1 MCAFRNAVG
10 VQRETHGLAS
20 SGPAF
25 GPRTSLSPFRA
36 PPRLCPVPPGHS
48 SGGGHGPLLPDAL
61 SISQVL
67 ERHPA
72 QKHHFQVLAAWAGLS
87 FSRTDDALLLAE
99 GLLGTVQKR
108 MRPVHGSGEE
118 MPPAGCR
125 RTRRSSRPRAGGT
138 VTGGPALPPCSS
150 CPQTEGMSSD
160 HLTRGRQWVCV
171 CFGLC

>member
-1 MCAFRNAVG
+1 MCLPECSGCPRG
-10 VQRETHGLAS
+10 TRGLPS
-20 SGPAF
+20 SGLAF
-25 GPRTSLSPFRA
+25 GPRMNLNPFQA
-36 PPRLCPVPPGHS
+36 PPWLCPVPPGHP
-48 SGGGHGPLLPDAL
+48 SGGTHWPLPLDAL
-61 SISQVL
+61 SASQVL
-67 ERHPA
+67 QRHPA
-72 QKHHFQVLAAWAGLS
+72 QKHHFQALTTWAGLS
-87 FSRTDDALLLAE
+87 FSRTDHALPLAE

-125 RTRRSSRPRAGGT
+125 RTRRSSRPRAGGN
-138 VTGGPALPPCSS
+138 VTGGPAPLPCSS